1 MAIPTVS
8 IGPHDVS
15 RLIVGGNPFSG
26 FSHQS
31 PERDQEMLNWYTTER
46 IKEVLHEAK
55 ALGLNT
61 SVMRT
66 DAFIYRV
73 LREFRNEGG
82 GLRWIAQMD
91 PSVGWKRSV
100 DEAVANGASGYY
112 IHGAM
117 TDQCF
122 ADGTLFLIAEI
133 IAYAQSQ
140 GLVAGLA
147 GHAPEAHLAVY
158 EEGIPADFHVVCF
171 YNCGSLHAG
180 GGEKF
185 DPADPPRAVEVIRHI
200 QKPCIG
206 YKIMGA
212 GRVPAQQALE
222 FAFANIKP
230 TDAVNVGIFTG
241 DNPNM
246 VVENVRFVERLLT

>member
-8 IGPHDVS
+8 IGTLNVS
-15 RLIVGGNPFSG
+15 RFIIGGNPFSG
-26 FSHQS
+26 FSHQT
-31 PERDQEMLNWYTTER
+31 PERDQEMLDWYTVER
-46 IKEVLHEAK
+46 IKEVLHEAE

-61 SVMRT
+61 TVMRT

-73 LREFRNEGG
+73 WREFRNEGG

-91 PSVGWKRSV
+91 PSAGWQRSV

-112 IHGAM
+112 IHGAV

-122 ADGTLFLIAEI
+122 ADGNLDHLAEI
-133 IAYAQSQ
+133 IAYAQSK

-158 EEGIPADFHVVCF
+158 EAGIPADFHVVCF

-180 GGEKF
+180 GGDHF
-185 DPADPPRAVEVIRHI
+185 DPSDPARAVEVIRHI

-246 VVENVRFVERLLT
+246 VVENVRFVERLLA